1 MTMMRMVFEIVMVIA
16 IVAGMVFMMKVT
28 AKEDNFNETLPDNGS
43 DDNNEDSDE
52 GDSKS
57 K

>member
-16 IVAGMVFMMKVT
+16 IVAGMAFMMKVT
-28 AKEDNFNETLPDNGS
+28 AKEDNFNETLPDKGS
-43 DDNNEDSDE
+43 DDNHEDSDE
-52 GDSKS
+52 DDRKS

>member
-16 IVAGMVFMMKVT
+16 IVAGIVFMMKVT
-28 AKEDNFNETLPDNGS
+28 AKDDNFNETLPDNGG
-43 DDNNEDSDE
+43 DDNNEDSNE
-52 GDSKS
+52 GDRKS